1 MPRPVAAG
9 SYRAVLSL
17 PHALRTFVPALGGRL
32 AYGLLPLATL
42 FTVQQATGSY
52 SDAGLSLALFGLAS
66 IFLPAKA
73 RLADTRGPRRVLP
86 WLALTCSLALAGAA
100 FTPWPVPFVALAGLA
115 APPLGPAM
123 RSAWRSLTAGTSLKE
138 RAYALD
144 AIAEETLYLIGPL
157 LAGLLIAVAPARWCL
172 LATAALLLTGTLG
185 MVRPAPEMPASKTS
199 GRGETAATDVAGVAT
214 GTNGMNGTKRTN
226 GTGGAGGAG
235 GAGGR
240 ARLFDLGPLRSR
252 GLLGVLAVLL
262 VVGAGTSVAYTGMA
276 AVAQSQGRPG
286 AAGLLEAAVGI
297 GSVLGGLLWS
307 RRHHTRSRSRHFA
320 GLLALLASGLLAA
333 SAAPSL
339 LTLGLIMGVAGL
351 AIAPLYVVAY
361 LAADDLAPP
370 GRNTE
375 AGTWVNVAANAGNA
389 LGAATAG
396 IVTDHLSPSAAFL
409 IAGAAVAATALAA
422 SIQPAPTSQPSPS
435 GQPSTRRCSTGG
447 VNRPAAGAA
456 DQPETPAQG

>member
-1 MPRPVAAG
+1 MSRPQAAG

-17 PHALRTFVPALGGRL
+17 PYALRTFVPALGGRL

-73 RLADTRGPRRVLP
+73 RLADTHGPRRVLP
-86 WLALTCSLALAGAA
+86 WLALTCSLALTGAA

-123 RSAWRSLTAGTSLKE
+123 RSAWRSLAAGTSLKE

-144 AIAEETLYLIGPL
+144 AVAEETLYLVGPL

-172 LATAALLLTGTLG
+172 LATAALLLAGTLG
-185 MVRPAPEMPASKTS
+185 MVLSAPDGRTLRSPTAASSRPA
-199 GRGETAATDVAGVAT
+199 GETT
-214 GTNGMNGTKRTN
+214 RT
-226 GTGGAGGAG
+226 
-235 GAGGR
+235 
-240 ARLFDLGPLRSR
+240 RLFDPGPLRSR

-276 AVAQSQGRPG
+276 AAAQSQGRPG
-286 AAGLLEAAVGI
+286 AAGLLEAAVGV

-307 RRHHTRSRSRHFA
+307 RRHHTRRRSRHFA
-320 GLLALLASGLLAA
+320 GLLALLAAGLLAA
-333 SAAPSL
+333 SAASGLPA
-339 LTLGLIMGVAGL
+339 LGLIMGVAGL

-361 LAADDLAPP
+361 LAADELSGP
-370 GRNTE
+370 GPATE
-375 AGTWVNVAANAGNA
+375 AGTWINVAANAGSA

-396 IVTDHLSPSAAFL
+396 IITDRAGPSPAFL
-409 IAGAAVAATALAA
+409 LAGVVLAVTALASLA
-422 SIQPAPTSQPSPS
+422 SGARVI
-435 GQPSTRRCSTGG
+435 RCST
-447 VNRPAAGAA
+447 NPR
-456 DQPETPAQG
+456 

>member
-52 SDAGLSLALFGLAS
+52 AAAGLSLALFGLAS

-73 RLADTRGPRRVLP
+73 RLADAHGPGRVLP
-86 WLALTCSLALAGAA
+86 WLALTCSLALVGAA
-100 FTPWPVPFVALAGLA
+100 VTRWPVPFVALAGLA

-123 RSAWRSLTAGTSLKE
+123 RSAWRSLTAGTSFKE

-144 AIAEETLYLIGPL
+144 AIAEETLYLVGPL

-172 LATAALLLTGTLG
+172 LATAALLLTGTIG
-185 MVRPAPEMPASKTS
+185 MVLSAPGSRSDAVT
-199 GRGETAATDVAGVAT
+199 
-214 GTNGMNGTKRTN
+214 RT
-226 GTGGAGGAG
+226 
-235 GAGGR
+235 
-240 ARLFDLGPLRSR
+240 RLLDPGPLRSR

-262 VVGAGTSVAYTGMA
+262 VVGAGTSVAYTGLA

-286 AAGLLEAAVGI
+286 AAGLLEAAVGA

-307 RRHHTRSRSRHFA
+307 CRHHSRSRSQHFA
-320 GLLALLASGLLAA
+320 GLLVLLAAGLLAA
-333 SAAPSL
+333 SAASAALTGSADWAGSDDSAGLAGLTGLAGLAGWAGWAGSAGPSL
-339 LTLGLIMGVAGL
+339 LALGLIMGVAGL

-370 GRNTE
+370 GRQTE
-375 AGTWVNVAANAGNA
+375 AGTWVNVSSNAGNA

-396 IVTDHLSPSAAFL
+396 LVIDHLGPSAAFL
-409 IAGAAVAATALAA
+409 IAGATLAAVALAVFA
-422 SIQPAPTSQPSPS
+422 E
-435 GQPSTRRCSTGG
+435 G
-447 VNRPAAGAA
+447 RPNAG
-456 DQPETPAQG
+456 